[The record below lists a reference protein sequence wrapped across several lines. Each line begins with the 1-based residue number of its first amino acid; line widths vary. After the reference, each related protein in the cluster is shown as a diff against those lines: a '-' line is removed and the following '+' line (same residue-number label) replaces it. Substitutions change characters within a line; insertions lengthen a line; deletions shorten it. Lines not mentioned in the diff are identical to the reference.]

1 MLDLHTATVTVTG
14 ISCSLGSTDDLV
26 EEVTPGGS
34 GLMNLGDG
42 YYQIN
47 WKTPSAY
54 AGSCKNLNLNLGEGE
69 PRTGLAYISF
79 KK

>member
-1 MLDLHTATVTVTG
+1 MVSG

-34 GLMNLGDG
+34 GLTNLGDG

-54 AGSCKNLNLNLGEGE
+54 AGSCKSLSLNLGEGE
-69 PRTGLAYISF
+69 PRTELAYISF